1 MVNHIVMFSL
11 SGSDEERKKLA
22 GAFSEALL
30 ELPEKIESLLS
41 MEVHR
46 NENPC
51 ENYDLMLHAR
61 CETHEDLVKY
71 SLDKAHL
78 DAVAIIK
85 NNINSRACIDYES

>member
-11 SGSDEERKKLA
+11 SGSDEEREILSS
-22 GAFSEALL
+22 AFCDALL
-30 ELPEKIESLLS
+30 ELPGKIEALVS

-51 ENYDLMLHAR
+51 ENYDLLLHAR

-71 SLDKAHL
+71 SLDRAHL